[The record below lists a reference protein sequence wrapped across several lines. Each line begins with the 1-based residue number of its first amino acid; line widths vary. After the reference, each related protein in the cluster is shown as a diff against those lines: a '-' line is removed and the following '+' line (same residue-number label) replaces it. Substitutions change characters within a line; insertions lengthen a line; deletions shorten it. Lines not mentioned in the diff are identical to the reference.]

1 MATTKETVIVTKTE
15 VGPKP
20 YMESSWWFFL
30 PFYIFVV
37 LAIIALIVMIFAG
50 TTAGAFLGTLIF
62 LILWGL
68 LLWWLCDI
76 GQLGW
81 AWFFL
86 LLPFIITLL
95 IAIISAGVTGGV
107 LAAEAANVAFIR
119 GRVAARNGQE

>member
-1 MATTKETVIVTKTE
+1 MATTKETVILVKKE

-37 LAIIALIVMIFAG
+37 LAIIQLIVMIFAG
-50 TTAGAFLGTLIF
+50 TTAGAFLGALIF

-86 LLPFIITLL
+86 LLPFIIILL
-95 IAIISAGVTGGV
+95 TAIISAGVAGGV
-107 LAAEAANVAFIR
+107 LAAEAANVAYFKN
-119 GRVAARNGQE
+119 RVNAARA